1 MCVITCS
8 WVLCGVLG
16 CVVMF
21 CLTDSV
27 SVCAP
32 PQDKMTNG
40 DTSPEDKKQDTER
53 EKLLEDTSVGE
64 NLR

>member
-1 MCVITCS
+1 
-8 WVLCGVLG
+8 
-16 CVVMF
+16 MF